1 MWENQF
7 KETVNHLRAKHLLRR
22 LTAIDSVSS
31 ASVTI
36 HGEKRLS
43 FCSNNYLGLA
53 NHPKLKAAA
62 IEAVQIWGV
71 GTGASRLVSGNIRL
85 YGALEEK
92 IAAMKSCEKAL
103 VFNSGYTA
111 NVGILSALIKENDLV
126 LFDRLN
132 HASLI
137 DGVKLSCSAASA
149 GGKLRVYRHKD
160 MKQLQLLLSQR
171 PAHQKAMIV
180 TDGIFSM
187 DGDIAPLAEIV
198 ALADQYDAI
207 IYLDD
212 AHATGVLGP
221 TGKGTSEHFHLH
233 SDRIIQMGTLS
244 KALGGFGGFV
254 AGSDLL
260 ISYLINKARS
270 LLYTTA
276 LPPSVLATAIAALA
290 LTEEEPVHREK
301 LWINTNHFRKDVMAL
316 GYNTCG
322 SETPIVPLLIGEAD
336 VAVTF
341 SKRLMEEGIY
351 IPAIRPPTVKN
362 GQSRLRVTLMAT
374 HTKEQVDVLIL
385 KLKEIGS
392 QLGVI

>member
-1 MWENQF
+1 
-7 KETVNHLRAKHLLRR
+7 
-22 LTAIDSVSS
+22 
-31 ASVTI
+31 
-36 HGEKRLS
+36 
-43 FCSNNYLGLA
+43 
-53 NHPKLKAAA
+53 
-62 IEAVQIWGV
+62 
-71 GTGASRLVSGNIRL
+71 VSGNIRL

-137 DGVKLSCSAASA
+137 DGVKLSCGAASA

-160 MKQLQLLLSQR
+160 MKQLQLLLSQT

-180 TDGIFSM
+180 TDGIFRM